1 MTGDAASVP
10 SGRPAVLQGAD
21 LVARGAALA
30 SGRAG
35 HSQLALVNGSV
46 GIVFAP
52 AGRLQIVLAFTVS
65 EERRITAVDVIAD
78 PARLRRLRLAVL
90 PDDAEVSGI
99 IDA

>member
-1 MTGDAASVP
+1 M
-10 SGRPAVLQGAD
+10 VLHGAD
-21 LVARGAALA
+21 LVAKGAALA

-65 EERRITAVDVIAD
+65 EERKITGIDVIAD
-78 PARLRRLRLAVL
+78 PDRLHRLRLAVL
-90 PDDAEVSGI
+90 PE
-99 IDA
+99 